1 MKLLLPFVLLLGIGA
16 PTPTERIEMTARS
29 WGRPVSHWSIDAAG
43 NGTHTRPEPGVFD
56 AKRMVTRRIAVGRK
70 GYAKLRALLAAAKPW
85 AGRELPCR
93 ERITDQVY
101 GDIVWVRE
109 NTAALRFDNGCRDAG
124 ARVVLEALQRADH
137 QVAAWSAKAPIAE
150 IKEVEKQQ

>member
-1 MKLLLPFVLLLGIGA
+1 MKLLLPLVLTLGIGA
-16 PTPTERIEMTARS
+16 PPPVERIEMTAQS

-70 GYAKLRALLAAAKPW
+70 GYTKLRALLAKARPW
-85 AGRELPCR
+85 AGRDLPCA

-101 GDIVWVRE
+101 GNVRWAG
-109 NTAALRFDNGCRDAG
+109 TKAAELRFDNGCRDAK

-150 IKEVEKQQ
+150 IKQVESQ